1 MTSTLTASTQALRN
15 HFQQLRHLCISD
27 VTDGHTATEEAMQT
41 TRSLNAS
48 GKEYLLMVVAP
59 EFEGMKT
66 LARHRLV
73 QSFFQQGFDT
83 GNIHSMQ
90 LRTWT
95 VVQWE
100 KKGSPTSVRDDAPCC
115 IGNDDDDN
123 NNNSNSN
130 SSDPPQHPIG
140 TTPRIQFRWWDE
152 NNEDDLRLAKALW
165 GNPRVTALIGGPF
178 NPMQVL
184 NRLAKEC
191 KNKTVEGFQYWPM
204 YSASTGKDHQQTF
217 IGVCGLQRYTG
228 ETAQSHNLT
237 NVVEMGFHLLPT
249 FWRQGYAT
257 EAATAVLNFAF
268 DTLQVQAVYAG
279 HHPSNVAS
287 SGALLKLGFEP
298 VGKEFYPITGLEHPS
313 YLLMRPPSLNQKV
326 GRCDARG
333 ESKHDSH
340 AVDTTGEQRR
350 LNGERMLAAKS
361 EDNAAVVLATLKSA
375 DINAVL
381 NDDDQAGQAA
391 KAATQAF
398 AASLAELDALLA
410 QDSDSD

>member
-1 MTSTLTASTQALRN
+1 MTSTLTASIQALRN
-15 HFQQLRHLCISD
+15 HFQHLRHLCISD
-27 VTDGHTATEEAMQT
+27 VSDGHTATEEAMTT

-59 EFEGMKT
+59 EFQGMKT

-73 QSFFQQGFDT
+73 QSFFQQDFDT
-83 GNIHSMQ
+83 GKIHSMQ

-115 IGNDDDDN
+115 IDN
-123 NNNSNSN
+123 NNNNN
-130 SSDPPQHPIG
+130 NDNNNDNNNADPPQHPIG
-140 TTPRIQFRWWDE
+140 TTARIHFRWWDE
-152 NNEDDLRLAKALW
+152 NSEDDLRLAKALW

-178 NPMQVL
+178 NPLQVL

-204 YSASTGKDHQQTF
+204 FRASTEEDPEEPF

-237 NVVEMGFHLLPT
+237 NVVEMGFHLMPM

-268 DTLQVQAVYAG
+268 ETVQVQAVYAG

-287 SGALLKLGFEP
+287 GGALLKLGFEP

-313 YLLMRPPSLNQKV
+313 YLLTRPASRIQKD
-326 GRCDARG
+326 GRCIARG
-333 ESKHDSH
+333 ESKHDNH
-340 AVDTTGEQRR
+340 AADLTGKQR
-350 LNGERMLAAKS
+350 MDSAKS

-381 NDDDQAGQAA
+381 NDDDQAGKDA